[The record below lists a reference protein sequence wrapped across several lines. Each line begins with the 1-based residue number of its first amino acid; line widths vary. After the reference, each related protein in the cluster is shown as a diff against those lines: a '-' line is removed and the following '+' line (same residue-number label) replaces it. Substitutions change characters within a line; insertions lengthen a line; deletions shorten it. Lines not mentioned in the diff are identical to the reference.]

1 MWGKDAHSKMN
12 EPLERLVRRR
22 LNRTASVV
30 TPSAILARAD
40 MPHDAQRYARSAVF
54 LLASVTVG
62 GKHFACDVL
71 NISAGGALIRCEDA
85 LPTDAPLEISIA
97 DYPALR
103 AQIVRSNGNNHGIAF
118 EGDAAGIARLVDEI
132 LLDAPHQRDKRLFP
146 RRLVLLAASFYLG
159 DEFVKCKVQNI
170 SAGGFYAKSE
180 KSPEAGTVIEF
191 NLARFGTMPVRVIWS
206 NEKGMGGVFLETSS
220 QIINRIGHLLPGPSS
235 AVAQR

>member
-1 MWGKDAHSKMN
+1 MD

-22 LNRTASVV
+22 LSRTESVV
-30 TPSAILARAD
+30 TPSATLARED

-54 LLASVTVG
+54 LHASIAAG
-62 GKHFACDVL
+62 DKHYACDVL
-71 NISAGGALIRCEDA
+71 NISAGGALIRCEDD
-85 LPTDAPLEISIA
+85 LPTDAPFEIRIA
-97 DYPALR
+97 DYPALS
-103 AQIVRSNGNNHGIAF
+103 AQVVRSKEKNHGIAF

-132 LLDAPHQRDKRLFP
+132 LLDAPHQRDKRSFP
-146 RRLVLLAASFYLG
+146 RRLVLLAASYYLG

-170 SAGGFYAKSE
+170 SAGGFFAKTE
-180 KSPEAGTVIEF
+180 KPPEAGSTIEF

-235 AVAQR
+235 ADSQR